1 MAFASCFGP
10 FCGACG
16 WALRVERCECGGG
29 PVCAFDALRACNGGG
44 VASIGDLFVAVG
56 YATPR
61 LPSVSAVKWL
71 AAMITRACP
80 CGVVVVHLDHDVCC
94 RFLPRGR
101 IVRISLIEALE
112 FLRQRICV
120 GFAIRRMVGL
130 MHLDVV
136 SLGWLRR
143 AVSRRRKRMAQ
154 HGPCIS
160 T

>member
-1 MAFASCFGP
+1 MAFVSCFGP
-10 FCGACG
+10 FCSACG
-16 WALRVERCECGGG
+16 WALRVERCDCGGG

-80 CGVVVVHLDHDVCC
+80 CGVVVIHLDHDVCC

-101 IVRISLIEALE
+101 IVRISLLEALE
-112 FLRQRICV
+112 FSE
-120 GFAIRRMVGL
+120 AAY
-130 MHLDVV
+130 
-136 SLGWLRR
+136 LRR
-143 AVSRRRKRMAQ
+143 LRNSSHGGTNASRRSEPRVAAARRE
-154 HGPCIS
+154 
-160 T
+160 

>member
-1 MAFASCFGP
+1 MALASCFGP
-10 FCGACG
+10 FCGARG
-16 WALRVERCECGGG
+16 WALPVERCKCGGG
-29 PVCAFDALRACNGGG
+29 PVCAFNALRACNGGG
-44 VASIGDLFVAVG
+44 VASIGDSLAAVN

-112 FLRQRICV
+112 FLRQRSCV
-120 GFAIRRMVGL
+120 GFAICRMVGL

-143 AVSRRRKRMAQ
+143 AVSRGRKRMA
-154 HGPCIS
+154 
-160 T
+160 

>member
-101 IVRISLIEALE
+101 IVRISLLEALE
-112 FLRQRICV
+112 FLRLRTCV
-120 GFAIRRMVGL
+120 GFAICRMVGL

-136 SLGWLRR
+136 SPGWLLR

-154 HGPCIS
+154 RDLRIS

>member
-1 MAFASCFGP
+1 MAFASRFGP

-16 WALRVERCECGGG
+16 WALRVERCDCGGG

-44 VASIGDLFVAVG
+44 VASVGDLFVAVG

-61 LPSVSAVKWL
+61 LPSVSAVKCL
-71 AAMITRACP
+71 AAMIGRACP
-80 CGVVVVHLDHDVCC
+80 CGVVVIHLDHDVCC

-101 IVRISLIEALE
+101 IVRISLLEALE

-143 AVSRRRKRMAQ
+143 AVSKRRKRMTQ
-154 HGPCIS
+154 NGTCIS

>member
-1 MAFASCFGP
+1 MAFVSCFGP
-10 FCGACG
+10 FCSACG
-16 WALRVERCECGGG
+16 WALRVERCDCGGG

-44 VASIGDLFVAVG
+44 VASIGDSLVAVG
-56 YATPR
+56 YPTPR

-71 AAMITRACP
+71 AAMNTRARP
-80 CGVVVVHLDHDVCC
+80 RGVVVVHLDHEVCC

-101 IVRISLIEALE
+101 IVRISLLEALE
-112 FLRQRICV
+112 LLRQRSCV
-120 GFAIRRMVGL
+120 GFAICRMVGL

-154 HGPCIS
+154 NGPCIS

>member
-1 MAFASCFGP
+1 M
-10 FCGACG
+10 
-16 WALRVERCECGGG
+16 
-29 PVCAFDALRACNGGG
+29 
-44 VASIGDLFVAVG
+44 ASIGDLFVAVG
-56 YATPR
+56 YPTPR

-71 AAMITRACP
+71 AAMITRARP
-80 CGVVVVHLDHDVCC
+80 RGVVVVHLDHDVCC

-101 IVRISLIEALE
+101 IVRISLLDALE
-112 FLRQRICV
+112 FLMQRSCV
-120 GFAIRRMVGL
+120 GFAMCRMVGL

-154 HGPCIS
+154 NGLCIS

>member
-1 MAFASCFGP
+1 MPLAEAEPLGTSL
-10 FCGACG
+10 ATQL
-16 WALRVERCECGGG
+16 A
-29 PVCAFDALRACNGGG
+29 GGG
-44 VASIGDLFVAVG
+44 VASLGDLFVAVG
-56 YATPR
+56 YPTPR
-61 LPSVSAVKWL
+61 LPSVRAVKWL
-71 AAMITRACP
+71 AAMTTRAGP
-80 CGVVVVHLDHDVCC
+80 CGVGVLHLDHDVCC

-101 IVRISLIEALE
+101 IVRISLLEALE

-154 HGPCIS
+154 NGPCIS